1 MVSALEKVFE
11 MIIALYVMAGY
22 VGVCLA
28 GYWFCLWF
36 VDDEEDS

>member
-1 MVSALEKVFE
+1 
-11 MIIALYVMAGY
+11 MIIALYVVGGY

-36 VDDEEDS
+36 VDDEDA